1 MQGVSGTTFTLKPGT
16 GAAVGAVVTY
26 DAASRTATLD
36 PSADLA
42 ANTQYTA
49 TLTGGASAIKGATG
63 TPLATV
69 SWTFT
74 TAAPSPGGHHPA
86 DGDGPVACGQRH
98 GGRGDGQR
106 DGDLLR
112 GRQRR
117 HREQLGTFTLR
128 YATSTGA
135 SVSATVTYDATSR
148 VATLNRPPTLAVNT
162 PYTATLT
169 GGASAIRDAAN
180 NPLATVSW
188 TFTTAAAPADTT
200 APTVTARSPSS
211 NATRSAARRTSR
223 PPSASPS
230 TVSAA
235 PRSS

>member
-1 MQGVSGTTFTLKPGT
+1 MT
-16 GAAVGAVVTY
+16 
-26 DAASRTATLD
+26 

-74 TAAPSPGGHHPA
+74 TAAPTDTTPPTVTAKSPAANATG
-86 DGDGPVACGQRH
+86 VAVASH
-98 GGRGDGQR
+98 R
-106 DGDLLR
+106 DRDVLR
-112 GRQRR
+112 GRQRCTGSAAR
-117 HREQLGTFTLR
+117 RSRSSRNGHRT
-128 YATSTGA
+128 AA
-135 SVSATVTYDATSR
+135 NVAATVTYDATSR
-148 VATLNRPPTLAVNT
+148 VATLTPSANLAVNT

-200 APTVTARSPSS
+200 APTVTSAEPRQQRHLGQPHGEHHGHLQRARQRCQRHHVQLLR
-211 NATRSAARRTSR
+211 TRHRHQRHTASVQRR
-223 PPSASPS
+223 
-230 TVSAA
+230 
-235 PRSS
+235 